1 MCGSEVAKMKR
12 CLIALM
18 TLVMFAGC
26 QARQVTFN
34 LEKDGVLY
42 NYNEM
47 MSLYHPRHWVLT
59 KDELKLSLDIINE
72 SEKEAL
78 YFDTFD
84 VEASNNQQ
92 ELMALYEAKLK
103 DLGLEI
109 SSVKESTLENGQ
121 KCFYVDGTIPKNQAA
136 FCEVVVFSGQKQ
148 YIYSYI
154 ASTQVYEENQEIMLH
169 YLYSLSVNE
178 AMKTAL

>member
-1 MCGSEVAKMKR
+1 MKR
-12 CLIALM
+12 CLVILM
-18 TLVMFAGC
+18 TLVMFVGC
-26 QARQVTFN
+26 QSRQVTFN
-34 LEKDGVLY
+34 LVKDGVLY

-47 MSLYHPRHWVLT
+47 MSLYHPRHWTLS

-78 YFDTFD
+78 YFDAFD
-84 VEASNNQQ
+84 VEASNNHQ
-92 ELMALYEAKLK
+92 ELITLYEAKLK
-103 DLGLEI
+103 DLGLDVLE
-109 SSVKESTLENGQ
+109 VQEATLENGQ
-121 KCFYVDGTIPKNQAA
+121 KCFYVEGTIPKNQTA
-136 FCEVVVFSGQKQ
+136 FCEVVVYSGQKQ

-154 ASTQVYEENQEIMLH
+154 ANQEVFEENQEIMLH